1 MAEST
6 VVNDTIAAELNSE
19 CNEKEI
25 VDQKGATVREEFIY
39 RVSLDMGT
47 AEETLNRF
55 EDTLEATLKTNE
67 AHLDRLIAKA
77 QHLSKLVDEIEGKIG
92 EIDEDIAVAEGLEK
106 KPQIVWSI
114 SLGDIGKMLMAPQ
127 DAYTDVVKDKI
138 AADLSKLL
146 NGVAGVPENEVTK
159 GKIVTLCK

>member
-1 MAEST
+1 MAENT
-6 VVNDTIAAELNSE
+6 VTA
-19 CNEKEI
+19 
-25 VDQKGATVREEFIY
+25 VDLTQT
-39 RVSLDMGT
+39 
-47 AEETLNRF
+47 
-55 EDTLEATLKTNE
+55 E

-77 QHLSKLVDEIEGKIG
+77 ERLKSLIDEIDGRIG
-92 EIDEDIAVAEGLEK
+92 ELDDDIAVAEGLEK

-138 AADLSKLL
+138 ASDLSKLL

-159 GKIVTLCK
+159 GKLVTLCK

>member
-6 VVNDTIAAELNSE
+6 VTA
-19 CNEKEI
+19 
-25 VDQKGATVREEFIY
+25 VDLTQT
-39 RVSLDMGT
+39 
-47 AEETLNRF
+47 
-55 EDTLEATLKTNE
+55 E

-77 QHLSKLVDEIEGKIG
+77 QHLNKLVDEIEGKIG
-92 EIDEDIAVAEGLEK
+92 ELDDDIAVAEGLEK

-138 AADLSKLL
+138 ASDLSKLL

-159 GKIVTLCK
+159 GKLVTLCK

>member
-6 VVNDTIAAELNSE
+6 VSTADITQIEAHMQRSE
-19 CNEKEI
+19 E
-25 VDQKGATVREEFIY
+25 
-39 RVSLDMGT
+39 
-47 AEETLNRF
+47 
-55 EDTLEATLKTNE
+55 
-67 AHLDRLIAKA
+67 HLDRLIAKA
-77 QHLSKLVDEIEGKIG
+77 EKLKRLIDEIDGRIG
-92 EIDEDIAVAEGLEK
+92 ELDDDIAVAEGLEK

-138 AADLSKLL
+138 AEDLSKLL